1 MFLVFVFRKY
11 KTNKQTNK
19 QTNTFDKDRLT
30 KIKRNVFPKVNV
42 RQGGSVAR
50 F

>member
-11 KTNKQTNK
+11 KTNK

-42 RQGGSVAR
+42 RQGGSVAK